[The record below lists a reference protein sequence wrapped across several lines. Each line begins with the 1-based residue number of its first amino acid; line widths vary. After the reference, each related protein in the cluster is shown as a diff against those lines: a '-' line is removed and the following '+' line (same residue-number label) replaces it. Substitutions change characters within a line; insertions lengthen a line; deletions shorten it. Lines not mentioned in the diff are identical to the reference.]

1 MAYDINTIYNRYKAG
16 ESVRSIA
23 DSLGVKF
30 YQIYQ
35 QLEKRDDFP
44 LPSGRYKKLSQ
55 KDRDLVCVLYQQGAS
70 LAMIAR
76 GFKVAIQTI
85 NKILIKNRI
94 EKRKM
99 HKKYKKI

>member
-1 MAYDINTIYNRYKAG
+1 
-16 ESVRSIA
+16 
-23 DSLGVKF
+23 
-30 YQIYQ
+30 
-35 QLEKRDDFP
+35 
-44 LPSGRYKKLSQ
+44 LSQ
-55 KDRDLVCVLYQQGAS
+55 TDRDLACVLYQQGAS